1 MKKIILLAL
10 VIFSLSGYAQRN
22 ASISIERYYTIKKG
36 DIWFH
41 ATRLMYGFRDGI
53 MYPQTET
60 DTIYFYNNMDKA
72 LEYSFPDLPEFISV
86 QVIPHQIP
94 SKSEGKIAVAY
105 DTKVKDTFGP
115 TFDYFFMETN
125 DDQIPRK
132 RLIVSPDIHEDFSK
146 LTPAERANAPVI
158 HFPNPD
164 FDFGTLTMG
173 EKVNH
178 TFTYTNK
185 GQRDLIIRATKA
197 SCGCTSPE
205 PEKKVI
211 APGEEGKI
219 KVMFNSFGK
228 KGEQNHKVT
237 VISNDPKN
245 PEITLEISG
254 KVERQ

>member
-1 MKKIILLAL
+1 MKKLIVLTL
-10 VIFSLSGYAQRN
+10 VLFSLTGYAQRN
-22 ASISIERYYTIKKG
+22 TSISIERYYTIKKG
-36 DIWFH
+36 NIWFH

-72 LEYSFPDLPEFISV
+72 LEYSFPVLPEFLSV
-86 QVIPHQIP
+86 QVIPHQVP
-94 SKSEGKIAVAY
+94 PKSEAKIAVAY
-105 DTKVKDTFGP
+105 DTKAKDTFGP

-125 DDQIPRK
+125 DEQIPRK
-132 RLIVSPDIHEDFSK
+132 RLIVSPDINEDFSK
-146 LTPAERANAPVI
+146 LSPAERANAPVI
-158 HFPNPD
+158 HFDNPD

-178 TFTYTNK
+178 TFVFTNK

-228 KGEQNHKVT
+228 NGEQSHNVT

-245 PEITLEISG
+245 PETTLEISG
-254 KVERQ
+254 KVEKQ